1 MFVVISARAQPEAEN
16 IDFPQVFS
24 RSGAQHIDFLR
35 FFNIWA
41 EVGIAKGAF

>member
-16 IDFPQVFS
+16 IDFPLVFQGLVWKTS
-24 RSGAQHIDFLR
+24 IFLR

-41 EVGIAKGAF
+41 EVGNAKGVF